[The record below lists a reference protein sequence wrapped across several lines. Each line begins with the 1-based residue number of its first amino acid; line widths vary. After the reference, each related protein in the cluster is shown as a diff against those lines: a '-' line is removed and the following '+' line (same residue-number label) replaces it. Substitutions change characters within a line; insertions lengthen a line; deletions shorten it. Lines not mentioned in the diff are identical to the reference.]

1 MLLRTFVTGLI
12 LSAGAFA
19 QMASFPKP
27 SYFREVFKQTNT
39 KVELRDPVRLKDF
52 AVSGKLELSLKN
64 FIELVMANNTDIQ
77 VAFLSLEIPKNNI
90 TSAFGRWDPT
100 ATGSFSAQRNT
111 NIPTDPTQ
119 ARNAGVISKSLSQPL
134 SLSYGQTIDTGLS
147 YSVTFNG
154 TKSSSSNSLSSYNP
168 GLSSNLQFCSRGWV
182 TENWRLELSPGL

>member
-1 MLLRTFVTGLI
+1 MLLRTFATGLL

-19 QMASFPKP
+19 QMESFPKP
-27 SYFREVFKQTNT
+27 SYFREVFQRTNT

-52 AVSGKLELSLKN
+52 VVDGKIELSLKN
-64 FIELVMANNTDIQ
+64 FIELVMVNNTDIQ

-90 TSAFGRWDPT
+90 VSAFGKWDPIAT
-100 ATGSFSAQRNT
+100 ASFSAQRNT

-119 ARNAGVISKSLSQPL
+119 AQNAGEISKSLSQPL

-154 TKSSSSNSLSSYNP
+154 TKTSSSNSLSSYNP
-168 GLSSNLQFCSRGWV
+168 GLSSSLQFSV
-182 TENWRLELSPGL
+182 TQPLLHRSAKR